1 MNGQTERKNKS
12 GIVKKQD
19 LILILVILL
28 AAAAAG
34 GYYWYTHRTPACRAE
49 VRVSGQLVCML
60 DLTKDQE
67 VVIEGA
73 NGGSNRLKTENG
85 AVWCEEAT
93 CPDKVCIHQGRQSLD
108 GSLIVCLPN
117 EMIVTVITGESS

>member
-1 MNGQTERKNKS
+1 MESTGGEKQTK
-12 GIVKKQD
+12 IVRKQD
-19 LILILVILL
+19 LILIVVLLV

-34 GYYWYTHRTPACRAE
+34 GYYWYTHRTPARRAE
-49 VRVSGQLVCML
+49 VSVGGQVVKVL

-67 VVIEGA
+67 VLIEGKHS
-73 NGGSNRLKTENG
+73 GSNRLKVEKG

-108 GSLIVCLPN
+108 GSMIVCLPN
-117 EMIVTVITGESS
+117 EMIVYVICGE